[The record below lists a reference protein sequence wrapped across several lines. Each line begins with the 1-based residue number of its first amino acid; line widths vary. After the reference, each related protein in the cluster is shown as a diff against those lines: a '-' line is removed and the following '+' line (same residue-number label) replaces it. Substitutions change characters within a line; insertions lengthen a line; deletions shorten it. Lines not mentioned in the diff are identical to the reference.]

1 MKETARLI
9 ACAFIFCSAIVAA
22 KPNSNS
28 SAELIAP
35 AAIVNKQDPTTPQ
48 ATITKQES
56 ELLLIKEQNRLIKEF
71 QSSQQTTV
79 YWALGGIFS
88 FVLILTG
95 LSILTN
101 FKLYDQDK
109 ERLRAE
115 FEGKINAYKVQF
127 DLQVEEYK
135 RESDKSSDQKNQVLQ
150 DRFLLQLSETRKLSE
165 DIRSELI
172 SDIKS
177 TDSNIKKLETNL
189 TGVNRKLAEAEAD
202 LRDVEVLVWDL
213 KEIPGNMLITYSQG
227 LTAAI
232 QASNKSRVSHILS
245 QIVNTLEKKY
255 CKPGLDMSF
264 KANHWL
270 TESLNEANDLDPS
283 GVAEVR
289 DTLAKINIK
298 EEIKS

>member
-9 ACAFIFCSAIVAA
+9 ACTFIFCSAVVAA
-22 KPNSNS
+22 NPNSRP

-35 AAIVNKQDPTTPQ
+35 AAIVNKQDPTAPQ

-56 ELLLIKEQNRLIKEF
+56 ELLLIKEQNRLIKDF
-71 QSSQQTTV
+71 QSSQQATV

-115 FEGKINAYKVQF
+115 FEGKINAYKAQF
-127 DLQVEEYK
+127 DLQIEEYK
-135 RESDKSSDQKNQVLQ
+135 RESDKSSDQKSQVIQ

-165 DIRSELI
+165 GIRSELI

-177 TDSNIKKLETNL
+177 TDNNIKKLETSL
-189 TGVNRKLAEAEAD
+189 TEVNRKFAEADAD

-213 KEIPGNMLITYSQG
+213 KDIPGNMLITYSQG
-227 LTAAI
+227 LTAAVE
-232 QASNKSRVSHILS
+232 ASNKSRVSLILGK
-245 QIVNTLEKKY
+245 IVNTLENKY
-255 CKPGLDMSF
+255 YRTGLDIPF
-264 KANHWL
+264 KTNGWL
-270 TESLNEANDLDPS
+270 TESLNEANQLDPS
-283 GVAEVR
+283 GVAKVR
-289 DTLAKINIK
+289 ATLAKITIE